1 MGYPAAKWQ
10 SRAGPF
16 WSDSGLELWLHVPG
30 DMPRHV
36 GATRVSLRRIGSYR
50 FCLLGVWES
59 GCLGMSSRKKTME
72 SWEGNSIIKTRHHLA
87 PRVLHVLQFQQ
98 SCIQMF
104 FGTYWV
110 LGTADEGYRHFV
122 GKELTA

>member
-1 MGYPAAKWQ
+1 MGIRLSW
-10 SRAGPF
+10 
-16 WSDSGLELWLHVPG
+16 DELTEK
-30 DMPRHV
+30 DN
-36 GATRVSLRRIGSYR
+36 
-50 FCLLGVWES
+50 GV
-59 GCLGMSSRKKTME
+59 LAR
-72 SWEGNSIIKTRHHLA
+72 EGNSIIKTRHHLA